1 MEPHQIL
8 PAEYDILEQQMKN
21 ALPLSICAFV
31 HFKSM
36 RTRNLLER
44 KNILV
49 NSWPDPSVVVIV
61 DNKDWGI
68 LPSAV
73 TFCKGPEFV
82 RSLKALIQLASKN
95 VPSPILVVGCS
106 TDVIDALV
114 NLYECKAS
122 CPFKPAQENALVY
135 TLPPKN
141 ISPPTIPDGFRVSEL
156 GERHI
161 DPVKKSWRYSEEYE
175 QFFSM
180 DRWLRYHFS
189 NFPTLCIE
197 TEDGVPVAW
206 ELQQDYGAVGMLH
219 VVPEYRRKKLGSVVT
234 MALAEKMNNE
244 GQMVFAC
251 VNEKNETG
259 KTFHETNGYIRLAF
273 DLCFCSYFF

>member
-1 MEPHQIL
+1 MEPHKIL

-31 HFKSM
+31 HFKLM
-36 RTRNLLER
+36 RTRNLIER

-49 NSWPDPSVVVIV
+49 NSWPEPSVVVIV

-73 TFCKGPEFV
+73 SFCKGPEFV
-82 RSLKALIQLASKN
+82 RSLKALLQLASKN

-106 TDVIDALV
+106 TDVINALV
-114 NLYECKAS
+114 NLYECKTS
-122 CPFKPAQENALVY
+122 CPFKPAQENSRVY

-141 ISPPTIPDGFRVSEL
+141 VSPPTIPDGFRVSEL

-189 NFPTLCIE
+189 NFTTMCIE

-219 VVPEYRRKKLGSVVT
+219 VVPEFRRKKLGSVVT

-244 GQMVFAC
+244 GQMIFAC
-251 VNEKNETG
+251 VNENNETG
-259 KTFHETNGYIRLAF
+259 KTSRDQWIYTSGL
-273 DLCFCSYFF
+273 